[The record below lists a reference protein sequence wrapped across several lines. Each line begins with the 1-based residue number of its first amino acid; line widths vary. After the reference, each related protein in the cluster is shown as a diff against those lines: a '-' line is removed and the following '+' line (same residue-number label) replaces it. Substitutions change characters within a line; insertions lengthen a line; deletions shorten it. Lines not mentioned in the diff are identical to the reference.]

1 MGRPAG
7 ESTEKQTVGQRE
19 GGEQEGRKG
28 REEGA
33 KDRKEG
39 WKS

>member
-1 MGRPAG
+1 MGHLAR

-19 GGEQEGRKG
+19 GGEQEGRKE
-28 REEGA
+28 REEGT
-33 KDRKEG
+33 KDRRKG